1 MDLFSDDKEILA
13 ANDRHN
19 QAVIEVRNEI
29 NGAWPK
35 KYEPKCI
42 ADVIL
47 PVNIKNS
54 VSYALEH
61 NQFQH
66 MIFHSGKPGT
76 GKTTLA
82 RVIPKEFMTDSIFLT
97 VSKNSMD
104 ILDVIQ
110 NYSMQKLTDG
120 KPRFVIID
128 EADRPSPTIAA
139 NFYNG
144 LQSIMDNATATLR
157 FIFTCNNLYKI
168 PEPIRA
174 SRCVPISFAHRD
186 DTKVKIALFKRMVE
200 IAEIETKNSGGT
212 YDVDTLKAIAKFHF
226 PDMRAIIGGMQS
238 CFLENLGSI
247 VGAPTFTESD
257 YVGKIWDY
265 VQAFKDD
272 ELRLFMTEYIVD
284 FDAVFEPF
292 GAYVMPRI
300 PESYRLDFAVLLG
313 DYQRYSTMEGVV
325 KLINMDAFMCNVI
338 RLLKSKR

>member
-1 MDLFSDDKEILA
+1 MNLFSDDSEILI
-13 ANDRHN
+13 ANERHN
-19 QAVIEVRNEI
+19 QAITEVRNEI

-42 ADVIL
+42 DDVIL
-47 PVNIKNS
+47 PQHIKNT
-54 VSYALEH
+54 VSFALEH

-82 RVIPKEFMTDSIFLT
+82 RVIPEEFKTDSIFLT
-97 VSKNSMD
+97 VSKHSMD

-144 LQSIMDNATATLR
+144 LQSIMDNATATIR

-174 SRCVPISFAHRD
+174 SRCAPISFAHRD
-186 DTKVKIALFKRMVE
+186 DVEVKKALFKRMIQ
-200 IAEIETKNSGGT
+200 IAEIETGKVGGT
-212 YDVDTLKAIAKFHF
+212 FDRETLKEIARFHY
-226 PDMRAIIGGMQS
+226 PDMRAIIGAMQS
-238 CFLENLGSI
+238 SFLENLGSI
-247 VGAPTFTESD
+247 IGVPTFSASD
-257 YVGKIWDY
+257 YVAKMWEYIEL
-265 VQAFKDD
+265 FDD
-272 ELRLFMTEYIVD
+272 EGLRLFTTEHIVD
-284 FDAVFEPF
+284 YSAVYSPF
-292 GAYVMPRI
+292 GSYVMQRI
-300 PESYRLDFAVLLG
+300 DKKHRLDFAVLLG
-313 DYQRYSTMEGVV
+313 YYQSQSATQVV
-325 KLINMDAFMCNVI
+325 DQEINLDAFMCRI
-338 RLLKSKR
+338 IQLIKSK